1 MIAIAENAHI
11 RQYGPYTYFFNC
23 VNHAELLLT
32 DSEPFVRALSR
43 TPAGRDDM
51 VKAIQHAFD
60 APDEMLPEITRDFND
75 FLVPLLQAGMV
86 VSGKVPDDFSR
97 TQTRF
102 SYRPSGTE
110 NALNTENADD
120 SPETAPGSPQNV
132 LNEYFRQHPTPFEL
146 DMDLT
151 QSCTERC
158 VHCYVPEYQNMLPRE
173 KVLSVLDE
181 FAEMGGLKVKLS
193 GGECMLHPDFDEILR
208 YAAKKDLVI
217 SVLSNLTLCDERKI
231 QVLKECNIYL
241 LQTSLYG
248 ITAQTHEAVTRL
260 PGSFKKKT
268 DAIEALRRADV
279 PVQIMCPLLRENRME
294 IEGVRDYA
302 QRHGMK
308 FDTTF
313 SLIAKADHN
322 LENLEHSLSVEEC
335 AKCMQLLGYLPAN
348 INDAPPAGENDY
360 VCEAGTAKIELNSN
374 GNYYPCNGCYN
385 FVLGSCY
392 SQTLHEVW
400 KNSPGLR
407 RLRELRYKDL
417 PQCRTCKNRY
427 LCKVCPAGFFNET
440 GDLLTPSPS
449 QCRLSECKRKLIEQ
463 GKTL

>member
-1 MIAIAENAHI
+1 MIAIAECAHI

-43 TPAGRDDM
+43 TPAERDEM
-51 VKAIQHAFD
+51 VKSIQRAFD
-60 APDEMLPEITRDFND
+60 APDEMLPEITRDFDD
-75 FLVPLLQAGMV
+75 FLAPLLQAGMV
-86 VSGKVPDDFSR
+86 VSGNDPDDFTR
-97 TQTRF
+97 AQMRF
-102 SYRPSGTE
+102 SYKHSELGE
-110 NALNTENADD
+110 MSNTEESDGY
-120 SPETAPGSPQNV
+120 SETAPGSPKNL

-146 DMDLT
+146 DIDLT

-158 VHCYVPEYQNMLPRE
+158 VHCYVAEYRNVLPRE
-173 KVLSVLDE
+173 KIFSVLDE
-181 FAEMGGLKVKLS
+181 FAEMGGLKVKFS
-193 GGECMLHPDFDEILR
+193 GGECMMHPDFDEILR

-217 SVLSNLTLCDERKI
+217 SVLSNLTLSDERKI
-231 QVLKECNIYL
+231 QVLKECKIYL

-260 PGSFKKKT
+260 PGSFKKTT

-313 SLIAKADHN
+313 SLIAKADHD
-322 LENLEHSLSVEEC
+322 LGNLEHSLPVEEC
-335 AKCMQLLGYLPAN
+335 AKCMRQLGHLPAE

-360 VCEAGTAKIELNSN
+360 ICEAGTAKIELNSN

-385 FVLGSCY
+385 YVLGSCY
-392 SQTLHEVW
+392 TQTLHEVW
-400 KNSPGLR
+400 ENSPGLR
-407 RLRELRYKDL
+407 RLRRLRYKDL

-427 LCKVCPAGFFNET
+427 LCKVCPACFFNET
-440 GDLLTPSPS
+440 GDLRTPSPS
-449 QCRLSECKRKLIEQ
+449 QCRLAECKRKLIEQ
-463 GKTL
+463 GKPL